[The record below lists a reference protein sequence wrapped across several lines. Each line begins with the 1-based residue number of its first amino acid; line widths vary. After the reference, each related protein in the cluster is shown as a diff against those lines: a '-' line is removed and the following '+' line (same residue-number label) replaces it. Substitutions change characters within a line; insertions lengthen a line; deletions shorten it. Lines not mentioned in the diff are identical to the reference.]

1 MAYLLEETLKFPKSS
16 FKSMKYQP
24 YEMKPNFSMYR
35 VYEWHTYWNGAVYV
49 SFSGGLD
56 STVLAY
62 IVCQAYRKYGLDGKI
77 PLVYVD
83 TGTEYPEIREFV
95 EFYTQWLR
103 EKFPELDIEKE
114 TLHPKHSFKWVCEN
128 KGFPITSKRRNDMS
142 DFIIGHV
149 TDPKEGPLDGVYAE
163 TKGTY
168 TKFKGTGAFQK
179 EKRILH
185 QKVAD
190 VGIKA
195 SLQTGMVSINDRN
208 RNQAIAVS
216 ITEMVAVLN
225 EALRYGTAGMGKKVR
240 L

>member
-1 MAYLLEETLKFPKSS
+1 
-16 FKSMKYQP
+16 
-24 YEMKPNFSMYR
+24 
-35 VYEWHTYWNGAVYV
+35 
-49 SFSGGLD
+49 
-56 STVLAY
+56 
-62 IVCQAYRKYGLDGKI
+62 
-77 PLVYVD
+77 
-83 TGTEYPEIREFV
+83 
-95 EFYTQWLR
+95 
-103 EKFPELDIEKE
+103 
-114 TLHPKHSFKWVCEN
+114 
-128 KGFPITSKRRNDMS
+128 MS

-149 TDPKEGPLDGVYAE
+149 TDPKEGPMDGVYAE

-179 EKRILH
+179 
-185 QKVAD
+185 VTD

-216 ITEMVAVLN
+216 ITEMVAILN

>member
-1 MAYLLEETLKFPKSS
+1 
-16 FKSMKYQP
+16 
-24 YEMKPNFSMYR
+24 
-35 VYEWHTYWNGAVYV
+35 
-49 SFSGGLD
+49 
-56 STVLAY
+56 
-62 IVCQAYRKYGLDGKI
+62 
-77 PLVYVD
+77 
-83 TGTEYPEIREFV
+83 
-95 EFYTQWLR
+95 
-103 EKFPELDIEKE
+103 
-114 TLHPKHSFKWVCEN
+114 
-128 KGFPITSKRRNDMS
+128 MS
-142 DFIIGHV
+142 DFVKELNFDGDTFNDMKRDMNFV
-149 TDPKEGPLDGVYAE
+149 LQRLLGNMQEKECQEGPLDGVYAE

>member
-1 MAYLLEETLKFPKSS
+1 MNLRDLVGRMAIRTDKVREVMPWEMERAFRLDFMVPVPTFDREKYMDEPVRILAVEGTQVVIEE
-16 FKSMKYQP
+16 
-24 YEMKPNFSMYR
+24 
-35 VYEWHTYWNGAVYV
+35 
-49 SFSGGLD
+49 
-56 STVLAY
+56 
-62 IVCQAYRKYGLDGKI
+62 DGK
-77 PLVYVD
+77 
-83 TGTEYPEIREFV
+83 R
-95 EFYTQWLR
+95 
-103 EKFPELDIEKE
+103 K
-114 TLHPKHSFKWVCEN
+114 
-128 KGFPITSKRRNDMS
+128 
-142 DFIIGHV
+142 
-149 TDPKEGPLDGVYAE
+149 PLDGVYAE

>member
-1 MAYLLEETLKFPKSS
+1 
-16 FKSMKYQP
+16 
-24 YEMKPNFSMYR
+24 
-35 VYEWHTYWNGAVYV
+35 
-49 SFSGGLD
+49 
-56 STVLAY
+56 
-62 IVCQAYRKYGLDGKI
+62 
-77 PLVYVD
+77 
-83 TGTEYPEIREFV
+83 
-95 EFYTQWLR
+95 
-103 EKFPELDIEKE
+103 
-114 TLHPKHSFKWVCEN
+114 
-128 KGFPITSKRRNDMS
+128 MS

-185 QKVAD
+185 QKV
-190 VGIKA
+190 KA

-208 RNQAIAVS
+208 RNQAMAVS

>member
-1 MAYLLEETLKFPKSS
+1 
-16 FKSMKYQP
+16 
-24 YEMKPNFSMYR
+24 
-35 VYEWHTYWNGAVYV
+35 
-49 SFSGGLD
+49 
-56 STVLAY
+56 
-62 IVCQAYRKYGLDGKI
+62 
-77 PLVYVD
+77 
-83 TGTEYPEIREFV
+83 
-95 EFYTQWLR
+95 
-103 EKFPELDIEKE
+103 
-114 TLHPKHSFKWVCEN
+114 
-128 KGFPITSKRRNDMS
+128 MS

-149 TDPKEGPLDGVYAE
+149 TDLKEGPMDGVYAE

-179 EKRILH
+179 EKRILYQKEKRILY
-185 QKVAD
+185 QKVTD

>member
-1 MAYLLEETLKFPKSS
+1 
-16 FKSMKYQP
+16 
-24 YEMKPNFSMYR
+24 
-35 VYEWHTYWNGAVYV
+35 
-49 SFSGGLD
+49 
-56 STVLAY
+56 
-62 IVCQAYRKYGLDGKI
+62 
-77 PLVYVD
+77 
-83 TGTEYPEIREFV
+83 
-95 EFYTQWLR
+95 
-103 EKFPELDIEKE
+103 
-114 TLHPKHSFKWVCEN
+114 
-128 KGFPITSKRRNDMS
+128 MS
-142 DFIIGHV
+142 DFVKELNFDGDTFNDMKRDMNFVLQRLLGNMQEKECQEGTLTLKLDVSLVREYVPNYNPNIPGESREIAKPKFSHKV
-149 TDPKEGPLDGVYAE
+149 TSQMKVEDMKKGNLDTEMELFLKEGPLDGVYAE

-185 QKVAD
+185 QKVTD

-225 EALRYGTAGMGKKVR
+225 EALRYGTAGKGKKVR

>member
-1 MAYLLEETLKFPKSS
+1 
-16 FKSMKYQP
+16 
-24 YEMKPNFSMYR
+24 
-35 VYEWHTYWNGAVYV
+35 
-49 SFSGGLD
+49 
-56 STVLAY
+56 
-62 IVCQAYRKYGLDGKI
+62 
-77 PLVYVD
+77 
-83 TGTEYPEIREFV
+83 
-95 EFYTQWLR
+95 
-103 EKFPELDIEKE
+103 
-114 TLHPKHSFKWVCEN
+114 
-128 KGFPITSKRRNDMS
+128 MS

-149 TDPKEGPLDGVYAE
+149 TDSKEGPLDGVYAE